1 MKTVSVSCSTGP
13 GSGPSIAITKPRVRN
28 RGGEEGE
35 GGGKG
40 GEIWVMRRIL
50 FRAGIDITIASSDLA
65 WAEAGESSVVG
76 DMDWGG
82 FRVRGPIDEVD
93 VEVALPPGWCC

>member
-1 MKTVSVSCSTGP
+1 MKTVSVSCSRGP
-13 GSGPSIAITKPRVRN
+13 GSGPSIAITKPRARN

-50 FRAGIDITIASSDLA
+50 FKAGMDITIASSDLA
-65 WAEAGESSVVG
+65 WAEAGESSVVV
-76 DMDWGG
+76 DTNCGG
-82 FRVRGPIDEVD
+82 FTVRGPKDEVD
-93 VEVALPPGWCC
+93 VEFALPPGWCC

>member
-1 MKTVSVSCSTGP
+1 MKTVSVSCATGP
-13 GSGPSIAITKPRVRN
+13 GSGPSIAMTKPRVRK

-50 FRAGIDITIASSDLA
+50 FRAGMDITIASSDLA

-76 DMDWGG
+76 EPGWSG
-82 FRVRGPIDEVD
+82 FSVRGPDD
-93 VEVALPPGWCC
+93 KDGVEFIFPPEWCC

>member
-1 MKTVSVSCSTGP
+1 MKTVSVSCATGP
-13 GSGPSIAITKPRVRN
+13 DSGPSIAMTKPRVRN

-35 GGGKG
+35 EGKG

-50 FRAGIDITIASSDLA
+50 FRAGMDITIASSDLA

-76 DMDWGG
+76 ETEWSG
-82 FRVRGPIDEVD
+82 FRVRGPDDEVG
-93 VEVALPPGWCC
+93 VELALPPEWCC

>member
-1 MKTVSVSCSTGP
+1 MKTVSVSCATGP
-13 GSGPSIAITKPRVRN
+13 GSGPSIAMTKPRVRN
-28 RGGEEGE
+28 KGGEEGE

-50 FRAGIDITIASSDLA
+50 FRAGMDITIASSDLA

-76 DMDWGG
+76 EPGWSG
-82 FRVRGPIDEVD
+82 FSVRGPDDEVG
-93 VEVALPPGWCC
+93 VEFIFPPEWCC